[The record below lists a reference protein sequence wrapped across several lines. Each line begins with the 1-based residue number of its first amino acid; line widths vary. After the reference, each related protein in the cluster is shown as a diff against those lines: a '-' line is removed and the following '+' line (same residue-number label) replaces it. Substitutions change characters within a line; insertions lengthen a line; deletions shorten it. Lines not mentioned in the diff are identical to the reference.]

1 MKTILVTGASSG
13 FGMATSIRFAN
24 KGWQVIAWARRMERM
39 NAWKSTLPE
48 AVQGQVILQEV
59 DVRDARRVSNALASL
74 PEGLQ
79 AIDVLINNAGLAV
92 GKDPIH
98 EASMDDWERMIDT
111 NLKGLLYVT
120 RAVSPGMVAR
130 NSGHIINIGSIAGK
144 ESYPE
149 GNVYNATKYGVDGL
163 TRSMRMD
170 LVHHGIRVSQVCP
183 GMVDTEFS
191 QVRFQGNQQKAQEV
205 YQNMQPLTSE
215 DIADVLDYMISAPR
229 HVNIADVLILPTA
242 QASAT
247 IVHRK
252 AQT

>member
-13 FGMATSIRFAN
+13 FGKATSIRFAQ
-24 KGWQVIAWARRMERM
+24 KGWNVIAWARRMDRM
-39 NAWKSTLPE
+39 RDWRNELSTE
-48 AVQGQVILQEV
+48 IQNQVFLQEV
-59 DVRDARRVSNALASL
+59 DVRDGDAVTAALSAL
-74 PEGLQ
+74 PHNFQ
-79 AIDVLINNAGLAV
+79 AIDVLVNNAGLAA

-120 RAVSPGMVAR
+120 RAVSPGMVTR
-130 NSGHIINIGSIAGK
+130 KSGHIINIGSIAGK

-149 GNVYNATKYGVDGL
+149 GNVYNATKFGVDGL

-170 LVHHGIRVSQVCP
+170 LVPHGIRVSQLCP

-191 QVRFQGNQQKAQEV
+191 QVRFHGDHQKAKSV
-205 YQNMQPLTSE
+205 YQHMQPLTAE
-215 DIADVLDYMISAPR
+215 DIADTLDYMISAPP
-229 HVNIADVLILPTA
+229 HVNIADVLILPSA

-247 IVHRK
+247 IVHRDSSH
-252 AQT
+252 

>member
-13 FGMATSIRFAN
+13 FGEATARRFAL
-24 KGWQVIAWARRMERM
+24 KGWQVVAWARRVERM
-39 NAWKSTLPE
+39 EAWRQALPAE
-48 AVQGQVILQEV
+48 CAERVHLQCVDIRVADQVQAALADLPAAFQAV
-59 DVRDARRVSNALASL
+59 DVLL
-74 PEGLQ
+74 
-79 AIDVLINNAGLAV
+79 NNAGLAA
-92 GKDPIH
+92 GKDPVH

-120 RAVSPGMVAR
+120 REVSPGMVAR
-130 NSGHIINIGSIAGK
+130 RSGHIINIGSIAGK

-149 GNVYNATKYGVDGL
+149 GNVYNATKFGVDGL

-170 LVHHGIRVSQVCP
+170 LVRYGIRVSQVCP

-191 QVRFQGNQQKAQEV
+191 TVRFHGDRAKADQV
-205 YQNMQPLTSE
+205 YQNMAPLTAE
-215 DIADVLDYMISAPR
+215 DIADTLEYMIMAPA

-252 AQT
+252 G